1 MVRRK
6 SGFNL
11 TKNNLN
17 LSNIF
22 GKVVEEKFNNNIEKP
37 CFHCAC
43 ILSGFFREVNEH
55 NYESSFKQAKTKTHT
70 RIKKN
75 KQKNNQHK
83 KPKQF

>member
-22 GKVVEEKFNNNIEKP
+22 GKVVE
-37 CFHCAC
+37 AC

-75 KQKNNQHK
+75 KQKKNNQHK